1 MGRTWL
7 RSAGEDW
14 EWRARECG
22 EPWVRLGEPWETM
35 GQKKALKGRRHYV
48 RDNGV
53 VFSGLV
59 EWDVAP
65 RGGHHGR
72 WVEGPGLQPLWGGNA
87 RRRVAGAV
95 RREVRR
101 YLQMRMAMLV
111 STEVTESQVEMART
125 ELSLLVDWPIFTLLG
140 ST

>member
-1 MGRTWL
+1 MGSSFQGSWNGMSPL
-7 RSAGEDW
+7 AED
-14 EWRARECG
+14 
-22 EPWVRLGEPWETM
+22 TM
-35 GQKKALKGRRHYV
+35 GVGWRGRACSPF
-48 RDNGV
+48 G
-53 VFSGLV
+53 
-59 EWDVAP
+59 
-65 RGGHHGR
+65 
-72 WVEGPGLQPLWGGNA
+72 GGNA

>member
-1 MGRTWL
+1 
-7 RSAGEDW
+7 
-14 EWRARECG
+14 
-22 EPWVRLGEPWETM
+22 M

-59 EWDVAP
+59 EWNVAP

-72 WVEGPGLQPLWGGNA
+72 WVEGPGLQPFGENA
-87 RRRVAGAV
+87 RQRVAGAV
-95 RREVRR
+95 RRGARR

>member
-1 MGRTWL
+1 M
-7 RSAGEDW
+7 A
-14 EWRARECG
+14 RARMWG
-22 EPWVRLGEPWETM
+22 AVGTIGGAVGKQWGIN
-35 GQKKALKGRRHYV
+35 KALKGRHHYV

-101 YLQMRMAMLV
+101 YFQMRMAMLV
-111 STEVTESQVEMART
+111 NTEVTESQVEMART
-125 ELSLLVDWPIFTLLG
+125 ELSLLVDCPIFTLFG

>member
-1 MGRTWL
+1 MWGAVGTIGGAVGKQW
-7 RSAGEDW
+7 G
-14 EWRARECG
+14 
-22 EPWVRLGEPWETM
+22 M
-35 GQKKALKGRRHYV
+35 NKALKRRRHYD
-48 RDNGV
+48 RYNGV

-65 RGGHHGR
+65 RGGCHGR
-72 WVEGPGLQPLWGGNA
+72 WVEGPGLQPFGENA
-87 RRRVAGAV
+87 RQRVAGAV
-95 RREVRR
+95 RRGARR